1 MTLDHL
7 RRLVA
12 RGEGQTI
19 EFKRRVPSPDR
30 LAKEV
35 IAFANTSG
43 GQLLLGV
50 TDDGQIVGVKDS
62 EEEEFS
68 LRNALAAFC
77 RPAVDWASSR
87 IPVSRKRD
95 VIMVSI
101 PSSRTKP
108 HFLVEAEGGLSGPA
122 YVRIDDKSVEATPES
137 VRLMKAEQEAD
148 GVHFEFGDREL
159 MLLKYLEQF
168 GSVTVDEFAKL
179 AHIEAPTA
187 SDIMVT
193 LTRAGV
199 LTQHREPRG
208 DYYTLHYGVV
218 E

>member
-19 EFKRRVPSPDR
+19 EFKRRVPAPDR

-35 IAFANTSG
+35 IAFANSSG

-50 TDDGQIVGVKDS
+50 TDDGRIVGVKDS

-68 LRNALAAFC
+68 LRNALASFC
-77 RPAVDWASSR
+77 RPAVEWASSR
-87 IPVSRKRD
+87 IPVSNKRD

-108 HFLVEAEGGLSGPA
+108 HYLIDEVDGMSGPA
-122 YVRIDDKSVEATPES
+122 YVRVDDKSVEATSES
-137 VRLMKAEQEAD
+137 VQLMKAEQSGD
-148 GVHFEFGDREL
+148 GVHFEFGEKEL

-168 GSVTVDEFAKL
+168 GSVTVEEFANL
-179 AHIEAPTA
+179 AHIEPTEA
-187 SDIMVT
+187 SQIMVT

-199 LTQHREPRG
+199 LTQHREARV
-208 DYYTLHYGVV
+208 DYYTLHYG
-218 E
+218 ETG

>member
-1 MTLDHL
+1 MTVDHL

-68 LRNALAAFC
+68 LRNALSSFC

-87 IPVSRKRD
+87 VPVSNKRD

-101 PSSRTKP
+101 PSSRSKP
-108 HFLVEAEGGLSGPA
+108 HFLVDESNGMSGSA
-122 YVRIDDKSVEATPES
+122 YVRIDDKSVEATEES
-137 VRLMKAEQEAD
+137 VRLMQAEKETS

-168 GSVTVDEFAKL
+168 GSVTIEEFAKL
-179 AHIEAPTA
+179 AHIDGPDA

-208 DYYTLHYGVV
+208 DYYTLHYG
-218 E
+218 ETG

>member
-50 TDDGQIVGVKDS
+50 ADDGQILGVKDS

-68 LRNALAAFC
+68 LRNALATFC
-77 RPAVDWASSR
+77 RPAIEWASSR
-87 IPVSRKRD
+87 IPVTNKRD
-95 VIMVSI
+95 VIMVTI

-108 HFLVEAEGGLSGPA
+108 HFLVDESDGMSGPA

-137 VRLMKAEQEAD
+137 VRLMKAEQSSN

-168 GSVTVDEFAKL
+168 GSVTVEEFAKL

-187 SDIMVT
+187 SDVMVT

-208 DYYTLHYGVV
+208 DYYTLHYG
-218 E
+218 ETG